1 LQTVISYERLE
12 RSLRNWEPWGTDHRL
27 NSVDAMVRLFHM
39 GIIGSFAKRVQIET
53 ARSVRQVGATVIYHF
68 IFPRHADLSLPWC
81 IKDLA
86 DAAADGPP
94 QFELVFSPLF
104 FEYLRLRHETNF
116 IINELPHDG

>member
-1 LQTVISYERLE
+1 MISYERLE

-39 GIIGSFAKRVQIET
+39 GIIGLRETSQIET

-68 IFPRHADLSLPWC
+68 IFHGTPTYRFHGA